1 MTDKITDTINIAVTE
16 DRSERDSARE
26 YFYLSD
32 LSYKDINYSDYLL
45 LLSILQKRCEK
56 ENKITLSNAKDGRLY
71 NYLYSVPLKKCKYH
85 SEVHFEKG
93 MSYAEIPIC
102 LDLDTLREGITFN
115 KNKFIS
121 FAGWADDNNVKI
133 FTEAFCEWVDI
144 VSIQKVNKSEEDT

>member
-32 LSYKDINYSDYLL
+32 LSYKDKNYSDYLL

-71 NYLYSVPLKKCKYH
+71 NYLYSVFHL
-85 SEVHFEKG
+85 VLLG
-93 MSYAEIPIC
+93 A
-102 LDLDTLREGITFN
+102 
-115 KNKFIS
+115 
-121 FAGWADDNNVKI
+121 
-133 FTEAFCEWVDI
+133 
-144 VSIQKVNKSEEDT
+144 